1 MATSQNLRF
10 AATVP
15 PDTEFDHPPGAAL
28 MRRLSAELSM
38 GGWRTDEMDNWRD
51 CGWSVACSRGSCQLQ
66 VALSQIQN
74 GEWMLQVS
82 PHRVSGFFAGL
93 VGSKPSA
100 SPADVYELA
109 LAVHRALS
117 VDGFL
122 ASPRWRWDGFPDDEH
137 STPEPD
143 AV

>member
-15 PDTEFDHPPGAAL
+15 ADAEFDHPPGATL
-28 MRRLSAELSM
+28 MRRLSAELSTA
-38 GGWRTDEMDNWRD
+38 GWRTNEVDNWRD
-51 CGWSVACSRGSCQLQ
+51 SGWSVLCSRGPGQLQ
-66 VALSQIQN
+66 LALSQIQN
-74 GEWMLQVS
+74 GEWMLQVV
-82 PHRVSGFFAGL
+82 PHRVPGFFGGL

-100 SPADVYELA
+100 TPAEVYELA

-117 VDGFL
+117 VAGFL
-122 ASPRWRWDGFPDDEH
+122 DSPRWRRDGFPDDEH
-137 STPEPD
+137 STPEPN